1 MTSEDQREGDNGLSA
16 QRALVM
22 ADGKSTELQNHEHL
36 ALLEKSREFF
46 QICDREEKGF
56 INRADL
62 QHLQTELS
70 LSSNE
75 LQDVFDVLD
84 ADQNGSLTL
93 EEFTTGFSQFL
104 FGEKTIV
111 DKLKRSQDQ
120 PESLYLNQCTQQLVT
135 ADDDVEHHFQTMM
148 ENLGARN
155 LFNDQQE
162 IRNLWTQ
169 LRKDEPRLLSH
180 FEEFLERVS
189 IQIQEANE
197 EREMMEFALKRKAAE
212 YSEEIKHLYNEMEQQ
227 IKSEEDKMFQKNS
240 DSRSRC
246 QELEYVLSVKE
257 QQQEELIQ
265 KQNRLERRCVELL
278 SEKQESKLENQR
290 LRQMNDELEKHL
302 QKVNNDLLG
311 VHRQM
316 QVLEEETSQ
325 QHEEREMELY
335 RVTEGLER
343 EKLSLC
349 KQLDLLREMNKHLQE
364 ERDMSLMGFQK
375 PSIRGSSAF
384 WNQRV
389 SVITDPHTD
398 PRLFCNRNGD
408 DQEEHSNSKILSKNV
423 GHGHGHSLIGKET
436 DKESKSKTSER
447 LYLQRIISIEE
458 DPLPQFL
465 EMHSATQL
473 NDWTEVEEEMENEQ
487 EEELVQERNSP
498 QNGKVLSLPRT
509 QPAGEEASMPVNE
522 SHSNPDRLFKIIFI
536 GNSSVGKSS
545 VLRRFCGE
553 GFNPGMCA
561 TVGIDYHVKTVN
573 VDNCLL
579 ALQLWDTA
587 GQERFRSVTKQF
599 FRKADGVVL
608 MYDITAATTFHAVRQ
623 WLENVQE
630 GAGPEILILLL
641 ANKTD
646 LESKRQ
652 VASEEG
658 HRLAKECNLIFYECS
673 AFSGVNITESMM
685 HLARL
690 LKELEDK
697 EKEKIVELCEDSPKQ
712 KTCCSK

>member
-1 MTSEDQREGDNGLSA
+1 MANKDQREGDSRLSA
-16 QRALVM
+16 QRDLVM
-22 ADGKSTELQNHEHL
+22 SDCKSTEMHNHGHL

-56 INRADL
+56 INRADM

-75 LQDVFDVLD
+75 LQDVFDALD

-104 FGEKTIV
+104 FGEKIVV
-111 DKLKRSQDQ
+111 DKLRRRQDQ
-120 PESLYLNQCTQQLVT
+120 PESLYLDQCTQQLVT
-135 ADDDVEHHFQTMM
+135 ADDDEEHHFQTMM
-148 ENLGARN
+148 GNLGARN
-155 LFNDQQE
+155 LFKDQQE
-162 IRNLWTQ
+162 IRNLWTH
-169 LRKDEPRLLSH
+169 LRKDGPHLLTH

-212 YSEEIKHLYNEMEQQ
+212 YSEEIKQLYNEMEQQ
-227 IKSEEDKMFQKNS
+227 IKSEENKIFQKNS
-240 DSRSRC
+240 DSKSRC
-246 QELEYVLSVKE
+246 QELEYLLSVKE
-257 QQQEELIQ
+257 KQHEELIE
-265 KQNRLERRCVELL
+265 KQNRLEGRCVELL

-290 LRQMNDELEKHL
+290 LRQINEELENHL
-302 QKVNNDLLG
+302 QKANNDLLG

-316 QVLEEETSQ
+316 QALEEETYQ

-349 KQLDLLREMNKHLQE
+349 KQLDLLREMNKHLQT
-364 ERDMSLMGFQK
+364 ERDMSLMGIQK
-375 PSIRGSSAF
+375 PSIRSSSSF
-384 WNQRV
+384 WNQRI
-389 SVITDPHTD
+389 SASTDPPVDT
-398 PRLFCNRNGD
+398 RLLCNRKGD
-408 DQEEHSNSKILSKNV
+408 DEEELSNSMLLSKNL
-423 GHGHGHSLIGKET
+423 GDGNAHSLIQKET
-436 DKESKSKTSER
+436 DKESKAKASER

-465 EMHSATQL
+465 EMHSTTHL
-473 NDWTEVEEEMENEQ
+473 NNLTKVEEEMEKEQ
-487 EEELVQERNSP
+487 EEQLALERNS
-498 QNGKVLSLPRT
+498 QENGKVFSLPRT
-509 QPAGEEASMPVNE
+509 QPAGEEALILVNE
-522 SHSNPDRLFKIIFI
+522 PHSNPDRLFKIIFV

-553 GFNPGMCA
+553 GFSPGLCA

-608 MYDITAATTFHAVRQ
+608 MYDITAATTFIAVRQ
-623 WLENVQE
+623 WLESVQE
-630 GAGPEILILLL
+630 GAGPEVLILLL

-646 LESKRQ
+646 LERKRQ

-658 HRLAKECNLIFYECS
+658 RRLAKECNLIFYECS
-673 AFSGVNITESMM
+673 AFSGVNVTESMM

-697 EKEKIVELCEDSPKQ
+697 EKEKIVELCEDSPQQ
-712 KTCCSK
+712 KTCCTK

>member
-1 MTSEDQREGDNGLSA
+1 MEALEKAPLAEMASKDQREGGSHLSA
-16 QRALVM
+16 QRDLVM
-22 ADGKSTELQNHEHL
+22 SDCKNTEMHNQGHL

-56 INRADL
+56 INRADM

-75 LQDVFDVLD
+75 LQDVFNALD

-104 FGEKTIV
+104 FGEKIVV
-111 DKLKRSQDQ
+111 DKLKRRQDQ
-120 PESLYLNQCTQQLVT
+120 PESLYLDQCTQQLVT
-135 ADDDVEHHFQTMM
+135 ADDDEEHHFQTMM
-148 ENLGARN
+148 ENLGARK
-155 LFNDQQE
+155 LFKDQQE

-169 LRKDEPRLLSH
+169 LRKDEPHLLTH

-212 YSEEIKHLYNEMEQQ
+212 YSEEIKQLYNEMEQQ
-227 IKSEEDKMFQKNS
+227 IKSEENKIFQKNS
-240 DSRSRC
+240 DSKSRC
-246 QELEYVLSVKE
+246 QELEYLLSVKE
-257 QQQEELIQ
+257 KQYEELIQ
-265 KQNRLERRCVELL
+265 KQNRLDRRCVELL

-290 LRQMNDELEKHL
+290 LRQINEELENHL
-302 QKVNNDLLG
+302 QKLNSDLLG
-311 VHRQM
+311 AHCQM
-316 QVLEEETSQ
+316 QALEEETYQ

-349 KQLDLLREMNKHLQE
+349 KQLDLLREMNKHLQA
-364 ERDMSLMGFQK
+364 ERDMSLMGIQK
-375 PSIRGSSAF
+375 PSIRRSSSF
-384 WNQRV
+384 WNQRI
-389 SVITDPHTD
+389 SAITDPHVD
-398 PRLFCNRNGD
+398 SRLLCNRKGD
-408 DQEEHSNSKILSKNV
+408 DKEELSNSMLLSKNL
-423 GHGHGHSLIGKET
+423 GDGNAHSLIQEEA
-436 DKESKSKTSER
+436 DRESQTKATQR

-465 EMHSATQL
+465 EMHSTMHL
-473 NDWTEVEEEMENEQ
+473 NNLNEVEEEMEKEQ
-487 EEELVQERNSP
+487 EEVLALEKNSQE
-498 QNGKVLSLPRT
+498 NGKVFSLPRT
-509 QPAGEEASMPVNE
+509 QPAGEEALILVNE
-522 SHSNPDRLFKIIFI
+522 PQSNPDRLFKIIFV

-553 GFNPGMCA
+553 GFSPGLCA
-561 TVGIDYHVKTVN
+561 TVGIDYQVKTVK

-608 MYDITAATTFHAVRQ
+608 MYDITAATTFSAIRQ
-623 WLENVQE
+623 WLESVQE
-630 GAGPEILILLL
+630 GAGPEVLILLL

-646 LESKRQ
+646 LERKRQ
-652 VASEEG
+652 VASEQG
-658 HRLAKECNLIFYECS
+658 RRLAKEYNLIFYECS
-673 AFSGVNITESMM
+673 AFSGVNVTESMM
-685 HLARL
+685 HLA
-690 LKELEDK
+690 
-697 EKEKIVELCEDSPKQ
+697 SPRF
-712 KTCCSK
+712 SLIL